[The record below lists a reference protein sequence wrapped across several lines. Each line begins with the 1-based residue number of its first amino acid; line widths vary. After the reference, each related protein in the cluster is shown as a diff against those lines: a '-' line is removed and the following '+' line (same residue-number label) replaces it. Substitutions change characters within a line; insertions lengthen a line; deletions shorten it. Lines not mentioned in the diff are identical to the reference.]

1 MLVMAVISIY
11 MLLGVFRG
19 LLSVEL
25 MLAPPIIKHRSLMK
39 QCGGAVW
46 TIFEG
51 SAFEDILGEKEKFF
65 KPALAL
71 FGE

>member
-1 MLVMAVISIY
+1 MLVMAVVSIY
-11 MLLGVFRG
+11 MLFGFFRG
-19 LLSVEL
+19 LLSAEL
-25 MLAPPIIKHRSLMK
+25 MLSPHIVKCRSLVK

-51 SAFEDILGEKEKFF
+51 SAFEDILGEREKFF